1 MKVTTGLPSKKW
13 SLRSCF
19 LPDSI
24 DTTSCL
30 ERKSVCSSGSRALS
44 YLSPFHWKLKN
55 WFLLIFSFFFWK
67 WMFQRCVGK
76 EVPEYGNMQEKW
88 TACAI
93 AVGVASTNN
102 ICKPKGCYFHA
113 AATVLSQNS
122 WSHRNGKGY
131 DMSFDKQ
138 GSIFL
143 LLRRAALNMYE
154 AFVSKLHDRLRFLLW
169 HFP

>member
-1 MKVTTGLPSKKW
+1 MIPEKLLSSWLHRHNFTPREKICVQLRQQCVIFLHFTGNWKTD
-13 SLRSCF
+13 F
-19 LPDSI
+19 
-24 DTTSCL
+24 
-30 ERKSVCSSGSRALS
+30 CS
-44 YLSPFHWKLKN
+44 F
-55 WFLLIFSFFFWK
+55 FFFFWK

-113 AATVLSQNS
+113 AAAVLSQNS
-122 WSHRNGKGY
+122 WSHWNGKGY